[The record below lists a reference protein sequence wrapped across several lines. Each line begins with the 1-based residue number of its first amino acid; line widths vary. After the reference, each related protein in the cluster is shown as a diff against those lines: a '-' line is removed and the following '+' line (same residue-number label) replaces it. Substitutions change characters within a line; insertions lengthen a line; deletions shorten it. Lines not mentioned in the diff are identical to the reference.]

1 MAKASLL
8 DSSTGGWTAFH
19 EAAHSHKPSVL
30 ALLLELAAS
39 SAPPSR
45 SLASVHSASPTT
57 AAGRREEVGNTA
69 SSPAPF
75 QLGGGTLTPAAL
87 LTLADEGGNTPLHA
101 VFTGDVGG
109 SDSDSEEEGEGDGEA
124 YGNNPDARGLN
135 RVVDILLSNGAN
147 PKATNSE
154 MKTALDLAKAKGLR
168 RPYRTMKRHLKSTK
182 RKK

>member
-1 MAKASLL
+1 MMI
-8 DSSTGGWTAFH
+8 
-19 EAAHSHKPSVL
+19 
-30 ALLLELAAS
+30 
-39 SAPPSR
+39 
-45 SLASVHSASPTT
+45 
-57 AAGRREEVGNTA
+57 
-69 SSPAPF
+69 
-75 QLGGGTLTPAAL
+75 AAL
-87 LTLADEGGNTPLHA
+87 NICNNAVLEQHFDEVILTLVGCWEGGS
-101 VFTGDVGG
+101 DVGG